1 MIGRSGEVMVTRCGG
16 GWRPGITAYLS
27 NGGTLEAAG
36 LEDGRAALFQSVDR
50 VGERLTGRALT
61 RRVVLAMIKRWA
73 AAAALP
79 PSTCCHHVPGDGDHG
94 VPLERGGYAGAR
106 AADRRARVA
115 EDDEALRPDGGHRD
129 RRRDRAHRDLTSLGG
144 APALRR
150 SGRRGVGVPGG
161 PADGVQVWSIA
172 TRLGR

>member
-16 GWRPGITAYLS
+16 GWRPGDHGVSVERGDARGRGARGRA
-27 NGGTLEAAG
+27 GGVVSERGPRGGEADRAGVDAAG
-36 LEDGRAALFQSVDR
+36 GAGHDQTAGGGS
-50 VGERLTGRALT
+50 G
-61 RRVVLAMIKRWA
+61 
-73 AAAALP
+73 AAALDVLP
-79 PSTCCHHVPGDGDHG
+79 HVPGDGDHG
-94 VPLERGGYAGAR
+94 VPLERRDAGAR

-115 EDDEALRPDGGHRD
+115 EDDEALRPDGGQGD